1 MGYIFETEIVAIIH
15 TVQARTIGEGDSIL
29 LKNVMTSDIHPAL
42 KAYIL
47 AEVEKLLQQEREKE
61 VRSKR
66 FSYAL
71 PEIVSL
77 QRQIDI
83 LLVQEYEFTRGE
95 FESVV
100 DEAVHFQFNFLCRPQ
115 WTLLSFVLENNRTI
129 SATEL
134 ERKLRYAVEYQYFRK
149 LIRRYVVNRGLVEVS
164 YEELRDLLER
174 IDREIVAQHSALELA
189 RMTRPLLAFIEAGQ
203 LQPKKDLLDHVLPIN
218 AAIVF
223 FEDKKLDAIKSA
235 LESERDGGTNEITVS
250 QLAVLIA
257 RVRGETP
264 STAEE
269 PSVAITKEREP
280 DELADHAVFEFV
292 HKLTEAPPTPP
303 AAAPEAIEKN
313 EAASNIAPPLLDVYT
328 LFSPSD
334 QKLFIRKLFKKNEV
348 EFRNTLDGLES
359 LRTWEE
365 ASVYLDSVFQ
375 ANDVDPFSK
384 EAIRFTDVIQSR
396 YLQPPSG
403 NPPKESIRTSLRD
416 KSALG

>member
-1 MGYIFETEIVAIIH
+1 MGYIFETEIAAIIH

-61 VRSKR
+61 ARSKR

-115 WTLLSFVLENNRTI
+115 WTLLNFVFENNRTI
-129 SATEL
+129 SSTEL

-149 LIRRYVVNRGLVEVS
+149 LIRRYVVNHGLVEVS

-174 IDREIVAQHSALELA
+174 IDREVVAQHSALELA
-189 RMTRPLLAFIEAGQ
+189 RMTRPLFAFIEAGH

-250 QLAVLIA
+250 QLAMLIA

-264 STAEE
+264 SAPEK
-269 PSVAITKEREP
+269 PSVAITKEQEP

-292 HKLTEAPPTPP
+292 HKPTEAPPAPP
-303 AAAPEAIEKN
+303 AAEAIEKN
-313 EAASNIAPPLLDVYT
+313 EQASNIAPPLLDVYT

-348 EFRNTLDGLES
+348 EFRNTLDGLEP

-365 ASVYLDSVFQ
+365 ASFYLDRVFQ

-384 EAIRFTDVIQSR
+384 ETIRFTDVIQSR
-396 YLQPPSG
+396 YLQPPS
-403 NPPKESIRTSLRD
+403 